1 MFSILLASS
10 VHSTQRPHTLSAS
23 NLSLNYI
30 SDPTFG
36 SSYTVYLSR
45 VNADLLGE
53 IEKRTPNSKTGS
65 KTVILIFYDI
75 L

>member
-1 MFSILLASS
+1 MFSILVASS
-10 VHSTQRPHTLSAS
+10 AHSTQGPCALLAS

-30 SDPTFG
+30 SDPIFG
-36 SSYTVYLSR
+36 FYYTVYLSR
-45 VNADLLGE
+45 ANTDLLRE
-53 IEKRTPNSKTGS
+53 TEKRTLNSKIGS